1 MTAAPTPSRHSSD
14 NKTKQM
20 ELNTRSISLKSLVI
34 GIASVGVFAIA
45 LVSYSQWLTTRD
57 FDRNTAMMRLMQ
69 SVQQE
74 IATAHLWFEEA
85 LGGDSYIDLNDDV
98 RGRINAAQALVL
110 AAINGGDTPVGK
122 VDALPEAYDNLVSLR
137 HKIGEFDRIL
147 AARWEA
153 RETTGVIGGA
163 QDQQFDA
170 VFGEILALSRAI
182 GGQID
187 AVIAADQA
195 QILFLNTAII
205 GILLGSFTLIG
216 VLVVRNRKELA
227 TRAVMLEQMVRE
239 RTRELKA
246 REAEAVHR
254 SEELTVAR
262 DQANAASQA
271 KSQFLANMS
280 HEIRTPMNGG
290 IGMASLLLGTELS
303 KEQREYADVMH
314 SSGMSLLKIINAV
327 LDFSK
332 IEAGKIVLESVD
344 FSVRATLV
352 DVTQLFSAE
361 AQRKNLTLSYAVA
374 DDVPDVVR
382 GDPVRLGQIIANLI
396 SNAIKFSADGDISI
410 VCERNDMPGIDAEQT
425 GLKFTIKDCGIGIDA
440 EDRRKLFKQ
449 FSQVEDSD
457 ARNYGGTGLGLAISK
472 ELTTLMGGT
481 IGVDSEPGTG
491 SRFWFT
497 VVVAQGDAQAVIA
510 ASVKGHG
517 QRGLPADDGSSISVN
532 PDQKVLIVD
541 DNEVNLLVAQ
551 RMLEQLGYTVDLAT
565 SGEQAIA
572 ASAIDDY
579 AAILIDSQMP
589 GMDGNEAT
597 RIIRSREADKA
608 HTPIIALTANAMC
621 SDRQKAFDAGV
632 DDYLSKPVF
641 IEDLQ
646 ASLQRVL
653 SAAQGEQTATQAT
666 QAPPA
671 QLSDQMP
678 DRVFDAT
685 IIDELRLI
693 HGSGEGDLFSELA
706 DQFLQQMPGWL
717 RELEA
722 AAREHDNHEIRRQAH
737 RLLGLC
743 RQIGAERMAALCTR
757 LEHVDDEVAEELLL
771 QEVSQLQVE
780 FEAAYRELDD
790 RHLGD

>member
-1 MTAAPTPSRHSSD
+1 
-14 NKTKQM
+14 M
-20 ELNTRSISLKSLVI
+20 ELNTRSISLRSLVI
-34 GIASVGVFAIA
+34 GIAAVGVLAIA

-57 FDRNTAMMRLMQ
+57 FNQNTAMMRLMQ
-69 SVQQE
+69 TVQQE
-74 IATAHLWFEEA
+74 IATAHLWAEEA
-85 LGGDSYIDLNDDV
+85 FGGDRYIDIDEDV
-98 RGRINAAQALVL
+98 RGRIKAAQALVI
-110 AAINGGDTPVGK
+110 AAREGGSTTVGEIT
-122 VDALPEAYDNLVSLR
+122 ALPEADDNLVLLW
-137 HKIGEFDRIL
+137 HKIDEFDQLLTI
-147 AARWEA
+147 RWDA

-170 VFGEILALSRAI
+170 VFGEILTLSRAI
-182 GGQID
+182 AGQID
-187 AVIAADQA
+187 AVIAADQRKVLA
-195 QILFLNTAII
+195 LNVAII
-205 GILLGSFTLIG
+205 GILLGSFMLIV
-216 VLVVRNRKELA
+216 VLVCNNRHELA
-227 TRAVMLEQMVRE
+227 NRAQMLERMVAE
-239 RTRELKA
+239 RTSELAA
-246 REAEAVHR
+246 RESEAVHR
-254 SEELTVAR
+254 SEELAVAR

-280 HEIRTPMNGG
+280 HEIRTPMNGV
-290 IGMASLLLGTELS
+290 IGMASLMLGTELS
-303 KEQREYADVMH
+303 DEQREYADVMH
-314 SSGMSLLKIINAV
+314 TSGMSLLKIINSV

-332 IEAGKIVLESVD
+332 IEAGKIVLEAID

-361 AQRKNLTLSYAVA
+361 AERKKLTLSYAVA

-410 VCERNDMPGIDAEQT
+410 VCARNDIAGIDAEQT
-425 GLKFTIKDCGIGIDA
+425 GLKFTVKDCGIGISP
-440 EDRRKLFKQ
+440 EDRMKLFQQ

-457 ARNYGGTGLGLAISK
+457 SRNYGGTGLGLAISK
-472 ELTTLMGGT
+472 ELATLMGGT
-481 IGVDSEPGTG
+481 IGVDSEPGKG

-497 VVVAQGDAQAVIA
+497 VVVARGDAQALIA
-510 ASVKGHG
+510 ASVKGRG
-517 QRGLPADDGSSISVN
+517 QRSGAGDEAGSITVDPDDRILV
-532 PDQKVLIVD
+532 VD

-597 RIIRSREADKA
+597 RIIRTRETDER
-608 HTPIIALTANAMC
+608 HTPIIALTANAMR
-621 SDRQKAFDAGV
+621 SDRQRAFDAGV

-653 SAAQGEQTATQAT
+653 SAASHSHEATEYRRQRSSGEI
-666 QAPPA
+666 
-671 QLSDQMP
+671 P
-678 DRVFDAT
+678 DRVFDAA
-685 IIDELRLI
+685 IIEELRMI
-693 HGSGEGDLFSELA
+693 RGSGDADLFSELA
-706 DQFLQQMPGWL
+706 DQFLQQMPAWI
-717 RELEA
+717 RDLEQ
-722 AAREHDNHEIRRQAH
+722 AARENDNYQVRRQAH

-743 RQIGAERMAALCTR
+743 RQIGAERMAAQCVR
-757 LEHVDDEVAEELLL
+757 LEHVENETADDLLR
-771 QEVSQLQVE
+771 QEVSRLQVE

>member
-1 MTAAPTPSRHSSD
+1 MTAAPTPFRYDSS
-14 NKTKQM
+14 NKKKQM

-34 GIASVGVFAIA
+34 GIAAVGVFAVA

-85 LGGDSYIDLNDDV
+85 LGGDGYVDLNDDV
-98 RGRINAAQALVL
+98 RGHINDAQALVL
-110 AAINGGDTPVGK
+110 AAINGGQTPVGEI
-122 VDALPEAYDNLVSLR
+122 DALPEAYDNLVALQD
-137 HKIGEFDRIL
+137 KIGEFDRL
-147 AARWEA
+147 LTARWDA

-170 VFGEILALSRAI
+170 VFGEILALSRTI
-182 GGQID
+182 GTKID
-187 AVIAADQA
+187 AEIAADQA
-195 QILFLNTAII
+195 QVLALNTTII
-205 GILLGSFTLIG
+205 GILLGSFTLIV
-216 VLVVRNRKELA
+216 VLVIRNRHELA
-227 TRAVMLEQMVRE
+227 NRAEMLEQMVTD
-239 RTRELKA
+239 RTRELAA

-254 SEELTVAR
+254 SEQLAIAR

-280 HEIRTPMNGG
+280 HEIRTPMNGV
-290 IGMASLLLGTELS
+290 IGMASLMLGTELS
-303 KEQREYADVMH
+303 DEQREYAEVMH
-314 SSGMSLLKIINAV
+314 SSGMSLLKIINSV

-332 IEAGKIVLESVD
+332 IEAGKIVLESID

-396 SNAIKFSADGDISI
+396 SNAIKFSADGDISV
-410 VCERNDMPGIDAEQT
+410 VCELHDKAGLDAEQM
-425 GLKFTIKDCGIGIDA
+425 GLKITVKDCGIGIDP
-440 EDRRKLFKQ
+440 ENRTKLFKQ

-457 ARNYGGTGLGLAISK
+457 SRNYGGTGLGLAISK
-472 ELTTLMGGT
+472 ELAMLMGGM
-481 IGVDSEPGTG
+481 IGVDSEPGSG

-497 VVVAQGDAQAVIA
+497 VVVIRGDEQAVIA
-510 ASVKGHG
+510 ASVKGVG
-517 QRGLPADDGSSISVN
+517 QRQADVELDAIIDADHRILV
-532 PDQKVLIVD
+532 VD

-597 RIIRSREADKA
+597 RIIRSREADTD
-608 HTPIIALTANAMC
+608 HTPIIALTANAMR
-621 SDRQKAFDAGV
+621 SDRQRAFDAGV

-653 SAAQGEQTATQAT
+653 SAAHGMRRALETE
-666 QAPPA
+666 PE
-671 QLSDQMP
+671 QLSGEMP
-678 DRVFDAT
+678 DRVFDAS
-685 IIDELRLI
+685 IIEELQLI
-693 HGSGEGDLFSELA
+693 RGSGDGDLFSELA
-706 DQFLQQMPGWL
+706 DQFLRQMPAWL

-722 AAREHDNHEIRRQAH
+722 SARENDNYEVRRQAH

-743 RQIGAERMAALCTR
+743 RQIGAERMAALCVR
-757 LEHVDDEVAEELLL
+757 LERMQDEVAEESLL

-780 FEAAYRELDD
+780 FEVAYRELDD

>member
-1 MTAAPTPSRHSSD
+1 
-14 NKTKQM
+14 
-20 ELNTRSISLKSLVI
+20 
-34 GIASVGVFAIA
+34 
-45 LVSYSQWLTTRD
+45 
-57 FDRNTAMMRLMQ
+57 
-69 SVQQE
+69 
-74 IATAHLWFEEA
+74 
-85 LGGDSYIDLNDDV
+85 
-98 RGRINAAQALVL
+98 
-110 AAINGGDTPVGK
+110 
-122 VDALPEAYDNLVSLR
+122 
-137 HKIGEFDRIL
+137 
-147 AARWEA
+147 
-153 RETTGVIGGA
+153 
-163 QDQQFDA
+163 
-170 VFGEILALSRAI
+170 
-182 GGQID
+182 
-187 AVIAADQA
+187 
-195 QILFLNTAII
+195 
-205 GILLGSFTLIG
+205 
-216 VLVVRNRKELA
+216 
-227 TRAVMLEQMVRE
+227 
-239 RTRELKA
+239 
-246 REAEAVHR
+246 
-254 SEELTVAR
+254 
-262 DQANAASQA
+262 
-271 KSQFLANMS
+271 
-280 HEIRTPMNGG
+280 
-290 IGMASLLLGTELS
+290 
-303 KEQREYADVMH
+303 
-314 SSGMSLLKIINAV
+314 V

-608 HTPIIALTANAMC
+608 HTPIIALTANAMR

>member
-1 MTAAPTPSRHSSD
+1 MD
-14 NKTKQM
+14 
-20 ELNTRSISLKSLVI
+20 LNTRSISLKSLVI
-34 GIASVGVFAIA
+34 GIASVGVFAVS

-57 FDRNTAMMRLMQ
+57 FNQNTAMMRLMQ

-85 LGGDSYIDLNDDV
+85 LGGDGYIDIETDV
-98 RGRINAAQALVL
+98 RGRIQAAHVLVT
-110 AAINGGDTPVGK
+110 AAINGGQTSVGEIE
-122 VDALPEAYDNLVSLR
+122 ALPEARNNLVALRDKIDEFGSL
-137 HKIGEFDRIL
+137 L
-147 AARWEA
+147 TARWEG
-153 RETTGVIGGA
+153 RDTTGVIGGA
-163 QDQQFDA
+163 QDQHFDA
-170 VFGEILALSRAI
+170 VFGEILALSRTI
-182 GGQID
+182 GEQID
-187 AVIAADQA
+187 SVIGADQA
-195 QILFLNTAII
+195 RILALNGTII
-205 GILLGSFTLIG
+205 GILFGSFTLIV
-216 VLVVRNRKELA
+216 VLVVRNRRELGN
-227 TRAVMLEQMVRE
+227 RAAMLEQMVTE
-239 RTRELKA
+239 RTRELAA
-246 REAEAVHR
+246 REAEAIHR
-254 SEELTVAR
+254 SEELAVAR
-262 DQANAASQA
+262 DLANAASQA

-280 HEIRTPMNGG
+280 HEIRTPMNGV

-303 KEQREYADVMH
+303 DEQKEYAEVMN
-314 SSGMSLLKIINAV
+314 SSGMSLLKIINSV

-332 IEAGKIVLESVD
+332 IEAGKIVLEAID

-361 AQRKNLTLSYAVA
+361 AQRKDLTLSYAVA

-410 VCERNDMPGIDAEQT
+410 VCERDDIAGIDAEQT
-425 GLKFTIKDCGIGIDA
+425 GLKFTVKDCGIGIEP

-457 ARNYGGTGLGLAISK
+457 SRNYGGTGLGLAISK
-472 ELTTLMGGT
+472 ELAILMGGM
-481 IGVDSEPGTG
+481 IGVDSEPGKG

-497 VVVAQGDAQAVIA
+497 VVVGKGDAEAFIPE
-510 ASVKGHG
+510 SVKGRG
-517 QRGLPADDGSSISVN
+517 KRGLPDQEDESITVD
-532 PDQKVLIVD
+532 PDQRVLVVD

-579 AAILIDSQMP
+579 AVILIDSQMP

-597 RIIRSREADKA
+597 RIIRSREADQG
-608 HTPIIALTANAMC
+608 HTPIIALTANAMR
-621 SDRQKAFDAGV
+621 SDRQRSFDAGV

-641 IEDLQ
+641 IEDLH

-653 SAAQGEQTATQAT
+653 SAGRGFPETTEHRREQMSGAK
-666 QAPPA
+666 
-671 QLSDQMP
+671 P

-693 HGSGEGDLFSELA
+693 RGSGENNLFSELA
-706 DQFLQQMPGWL
+706 DQFLQQMPAWL
-717 RELEA
+717 RDLES
-722 AAREHDNHEIRRQAH
+722 AAREHDNYEVRRQAH

-743 RQIGAERMAALCTR
+743 RQIGAERMAALCVK
-757 LEHVDDEVAEELLL
+757 LEHMEDEAGEELLL
-771 QEVSQLQVE
+771 HEVSQLQVE